1 MAFAPPRERI
11 NCSDK
16 CETCES
22 ANKPNQCLTSNMVY
36 EITCSHCGTI
46 YILAKQV
53 EQLHDTNQRA
63 SCE

>member
-22 ANKPNQCLTSNMVY
+22 VNKPNRCLTNSMVY
-36 EITCSHCGTI
+36 EITCSHSGTI
-46 YILAKQV
+46 YIA
-53 EQLHDTNQRA
+53 ETGRTIA
-63 SCE
+63 